1 MNLEE
6 YREYYKKRL
15 GEAYSKFYDDEMMKK
30 SYQDY
35 KEAINNAEYLEV
47 NTSKH
52 VEKLINRMEVDL
64 PNENEVALFV
74 MPSFEDM
81 FYLKIDKEKIVKT
94 SVDRNIPFKHKPIKT
109 QILKERGK
117 NIEAKEVDYL
127 VDSITNA
134 VKEAKVSKRGGAGLD
149 GTDYFFIAKIENE
162 VRICKKWSPYKKS
175 KIGMLLSEIQKHIDF
190 VFYDFGD
197 DETTIRLA

>member
-6 YREYYKKRL
+6 YKEYYKNRIK
-15 GEAYSKFYDDEMMKK
+15 EHDEIYNDDIMKE
-30 SYQDY
+30 SYQGY

-47 NTSKH
+47 NTSKY

-81 FYLKIDKEKIVKT
+81 FYLKIDKDKIVKT

-109 QILKERGK
+109 QILKERGG
-117 NIEAKEVDYL
+117 NIDAKALNYL
-127 VDSITNA
+127 IDLIINA
-134 VKEAKVSKRGGAGLD
+134 VKEAKNSKRGSGGLD
-149 GTDYFFIAKIENE
+149 RTDYFFIAKIENE
-162 VRICKKWSPYKKS
+162 IRICKKWSPYKKS
-175 KIGMLLSEIQKHIDF
+175 KIGMLLSEIQKYIDF